1 MIRNN
6 EYISLTELQERQ
18 RIEDRKTKRIIGK
31 VCPFLV
37 YGLLSFVVLN
47 IIFIFLPF
55 ESLYKPLWLVIMLC
69 MMTVYFVS
77 SIVFSYYMACN
88 THPGSPR
95 KRLGTPVCYYC
106 KGYKPSGA
114 HHCNVCE
121 TCILNMDH
129 HCVFINSCVGAQN
142 HRYFIQFLG
151 FLSIACLL
159 FVIFTWRTFYYNV
172 VDYLLGSGKRSFCAQ
187 EKLFFVSWRDTLCY
201 SNYLVAIPVA
211 IVFLLCLQIFAFAG
225 FLFWQNFSMISFGIL
240 YIESLKSDKK
250 SSLQMYLWPFG
261 APNFTKNWRNFLGLH
276 FGRRFWSHILLPS
289 THKPFFH
296 EEYTP
301 PMCNL

>member
-95 KRLGTPVCYYC
+95 K
-106 KGYKPSGA
+106 
-114 HHCNVCE
+114 
-121 TCILNMDH
+121 
-129 HCVFINSCVGAQN
+129 
-142 HRYFIQFLG
+142 
-151 FLSIACLL
+151 
-159 FVIFTWRTFYYNV
+159 
-172 VDYLLGSGKRSFCAQ
+172 GKRSFCAQ